1 MDRFTRKLDGAV
13 RTELLKLF
21 ALALVFVIVV
31 LLTACAQAVPVLA
44 RLMSGP

>member
-13 RTELLKLF
+13 RAELLKLF

-31 LLTACAQAVPVLA
+31 LLTACAQPVPALVP
-44 RLMSGP
+44 LMSGP